1 MRQVLV
7 AFACACAALAL
18 AGRAEAAT
26 CAYDAATRTVTDALS
41 AYDSDTLYVGTDGT
55 IQSAWS
61 GACGTATTAN
71 TDRIVVTGSP
81 TGAESLSISEQNG
94 RFAKS
99 KGPKK
104 ARDIPISV
112 DLGGWDPNFFSVDTL
127 TIEGSPANDTI
138 AVGTAGVAL
147 NTNGSLDIAVAN
159 DPQLTV
165 DGQLGSDTI
174 TAQGGYGSG
183 AQYASVQQL
192 RIFGVSERGSGDI
205 GETNKL
211 TGRDGRD
218 YLVGGGTGLQTLAG
232 LGGDDALFA
241 ENGYFAGGP
250 AAMDGGD
257 GNDTLGGADF
267 NDTLTGGAGDDNL
280 NGGGGDDVLNGGDG
294 ADTLD
299 GSTGRD
305 TVNGG
310 AGNDYVTAT
319 DGEADTIDGGA
330 DVDRAYY
337 DASFDSV
344 VNVEEQFPQ

>member
-1 MRQVLV
+1 MRRVLV
-7 AFACACAALAL
+7 AVACACAALGA

-26 CAYDAATRTVTDALS
+26 CGYDAATRTVTDQLA
-41 AYDSDTLYVGTDGT
+41 AYDSDTLYVGTTGT
-55 IQSAWS
+55 IESSAS
-61 GACGTATTAN
+61 GTCGAATTAN

-81 TGAESLSISEQNG
+81 SGAESLGISEQNG
-94 RFAKS
+94 PFAKS

-104 ARDIPISV
+104 ARDIAISV
-112 DLGGWDPNFFSVDTL
+112 DLGGSDPNFFSSDAL

-138 AVGTAGVAL
+138 AIGTAGVAL
-147 NTNGSLDIAVAN
+147 NTNGSLDVAVAN

-165 DGQLGSDTI
+165 DGQLGNDTI

-183 AQYASVQQL
+183 APYASLQQL
-192 RIFGVSERGSGDI
+192 RIFGTSERGSGGL

-218 YLVGGGTGLQTLAG
+218 YLVGGGTGLQTLTG

-250 AAMDGGD
+250 AAIDGGD
-257 GNDTLGGADF
+257 GNDTLGGAGFD
-267 NDTLTGGAGDDNL
+267 DTLH
-280 NGGGGDDVLNGGDG
+280 GGGGDDNINGGGGNDVLDGGDG
-294 ADTLD
+294 NDSLD

-305 TVNGG
+305 TINAG
-310 AGNDYVTAT
+310 AGNDYITAT

-330 DVDRAYY
+330 DTDRAFY
-337 DASFDSV
+337 DGSFDSV
-344 VNVEEQFPQ
+344 TNVEEQFPQ